1 MKEII
6 LKVISQPTVGLEAE
20 NIAPKVFA
28 CKSSME
34 IAGLPIYEGNRERRL
49 GDFFDVSGEAG
60 EAEAETRIVIEGDVR
75 LTKRIGQGM
84 RAGEIH
90 IKGSAGMHLGS
101 KMRGGKV
108 TVEGDCEAFCF
119 QEMRGG
125 VVHIKG
131 NAGNYLGSATRG
143 NWRGMR
149 GGTIT
154 VDGNAGSEIAT
165 FMKGGKIHVK
175 GDCASFAGV
184 HMNKGFI
191 VIDGR
196 AERRIGAEMIGGTIV
211 ANEVEAMLAG
221 FKPVETVKAPEIESE
236 KFTGN
241 YKKYSGDHADSRAK
255 GTVWV
260 KIQ

>member
-1 MKEII
+1 MKEIV
-6 LKVISQPTVGLEAE
+6 LKVKEQPAVGLEAE
-20 NIAPKVFA
+20 NIAPAVFA
-28 CKSSME
+28 GKSASE
-34 IAGLPIYEGNRERRL
+34 IGALPVFEGNRERQIS
-49 GDFFDVSGEAG
+49 DFFEVSGEAG
-60 EAEAETRIVIEGDVR
+60 ATSAETRIVIGGDVS

-84 RAGEIH
+84 RDGEIH

-101 KMRGGKV
+101 KMRGGRIIV
-108 TVEGDCEAFCF
+108 DGDCEAFCF

-125 VVHIKG
+125 EVHIKG
-131 NAGNYLGSATRG
+131 SAGNYLGSATRG
-143 NWRGMR
+143 NWRGMK

-165 FMKGGKIHVK
+165 FMKGGKIHIK
-175 GDCASFAGV
+175 GGCASFAGV

-211 ANEVEAMLAG
+211 ANAVEAMLPG
-221 FKPVETVKAPEIESE
+221 FKLVETVKDPEIEGE
-236 KFTGN
+236 KFTGT
-241 YKKYSGDHADSRAK
+241 YQKYSGDHAESRAK

-260 KIQ
+260 KE

>member
-1 MKEII
+1 M
-6 LKVISQPTVGLEAE
+6 LKVKEQPRVGLEAE
-20 NIAPKVFA
+20 NIAPAVFA
-28 CKSSME
+28 GKSVSE
-34 IAGLPIYEGNRERRL
+34 ISALPVFEGNSERRL
-49 GDFFDVSGEAG
+49 DDFFEVTGVA
-60 EAEAETRIVIEGDVR
+60 AETSAETRIVIDGDVS

-84 RAGEIH
+84 RDGELRV
-90 IKGSAGMHLGS
+90 KGSAGMHLGS
-101 KMRGGKV
+101 KMRGGKI
-108 TVEGDCEAFCF
+108 TVDGDCEAYCF

-125 VVHIKG
+125 TVHIKG
-131 NAGNYLGSATRG
+131 NAGNYLGSAVRG

-184 HMNKGFI
+184 HMNKGLI

-196 AERRIGAEMIGGTIV
+196 SERRIGAEMIGGTVV
-211 ANEVEAMLAG
+211 AGAVDAMLVG
-221 FKPVETVKAPEIESE
+221 FTLLENVKDPEIEGE
-236 KFTGN
+236 KFTGT
-241 YKKYSGDHADSRAK
+241 YKKYSGDHADTRAK

-260 KIQ
+260 KE